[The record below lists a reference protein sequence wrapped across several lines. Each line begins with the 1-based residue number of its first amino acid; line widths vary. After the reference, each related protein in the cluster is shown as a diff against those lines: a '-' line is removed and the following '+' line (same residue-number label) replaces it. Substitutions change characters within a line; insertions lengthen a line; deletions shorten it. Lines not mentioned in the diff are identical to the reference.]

1 MQDEVGVFDN
11 KIAFEIMRSEFGAD
25 PFSIYDFDSTTP
37 IASASIGQVYKARLK
52 DTNISVAVKVQRPEA
67 LSSASL
73 DIFILRKLAFLVKKL
88 RRLNT
93 DLVSI
98 ADQFGGQLFQE
109 LDYNSEARNCLRFRE
124 LYGGIA
130 GIYVPFAYTNL
141 TRQRVLTMEFV
152 EGVKGPWKTG
162 GERMLTVG
170 LQCSVTQL
178 LESGYFHSDPHRGN
192 LLQTPDGKLAYLDFG
207 MMADVPMIQR
217 YALVGTVLGLVNKDI
232 PLVISSLKDLDFLP
246 PNANVTE
253 VVQVLDRAIYSST
266 ENGSGSSLNFTR
278 LNQNLNEAAVSGSL
292 PFRLP
297 PFYSLIIRTLTI
309 LEGLALSVDKDFKLI
324 RGAYPFVAK
333 QVLTA
338 QSPEMT
344 RLLRSVLIDQE
355 GRIRWAKLE
364 QFLSIASNADSA
376 INGNFA
382 ALKRAQSRS
391 DFLNTF
397 TENQEDSNFTA
408 DTIIQ
413 ILNFLDSEN
422 GQFIREPLVNE
433 IVDGLDNLGLT
444 VATLASILTNEV
456 IPAPSEKPD
465 REKIQQLARLLTIFW
480 EIAQSSLQKQLASMT
495 PANATSIVDIS
506 LLPKEVMFSSPGLLL
521 FLKTLQ
527 QTVAWT
533 STSLQSQ
540 VTEMA
545 TGKTISNDK
554 VITIVRSFSGLLL
567 AVLAQLAIRLTRR
580 GVKTLVSTDNVK
592 STLPAVTRLLSVSV
606 RILNMF
612 LRSNADRE

>member
-1 MQDEVGVFDN
+1 MFDN
-11 KIAFEIMRSEFGAD
+11 EVAFAIMRSELGAD
-25 PFSIYDFDSTTP
+25 PFSLYDFDSTTP

-98 ADQFGGQLFQE
+98 VDQFGTQLFQE

-124 LYGGIA
+124 LYGGIS
-130 GIYVPFAYTNL
+130 GIYVPFAYTNM

-152 EGVKGPWKTG
+152 EGVKGPWKVG
-162 GERMLTVG
+162 GERMLTIG
-170 LQCSVTQL
+170 LQCSVMQL

-192 LLQTPDGKLAYLDFG
+192 LLQTPNGDLAYLDFG
-207 MMADVPMIQR
+207 MMADVPMVQR

-232 PLVISSLKDLDFLP
+232 PLVVSSLKDLDFLP
-246 PNANVTE
+246 PNSDVTE
-253 VVQVLDRAIYSST
+253 VVQVLERAIYSST

-309 LEGLALSVDKDFKLI
+309 LEGLALSVDKDFRLI
-324 RGAYPFVAK
+324 RGAYPFIAK

-344 RLLRSVLIDQE
+344 RLLRSVLIDPA
-355 GRIRWAKLE
+355 GRIRWSKLE

-391 DFLNTF
+391 DFLKSF
-397 TENQEDSNFTA
+397 TDSQEDSNFNA
-408 DTIIQ
+408 DTVIQ

-422 GQFIREPLVNE
+422 GLFIREPLVNE

-444 VATLASILTNEV
+444 VATLASILTNDI

-465 REKIQQLARLLTIFW
+465 REKVQQLVRLLQIFW
-480 EIAQSSLQKQLASMT
+480 EIAQSSLQKQLAASM
-495 PANATSIVDIS
+495 PANATSVINLS
-506 LLPKEVMFSSPGLLL
+506 KMPREFLFSTPGFLL
-521 FLKTLQ
+521 FLQTLQ

-533 STSLQSQ
+533 TSSLQAQ
-540 VTEMA
+540 ATELS
-545 TGKTISNDK
+545 TGGAVSNEK
-554 VITIVRSFSGLLL
+554 VVAIVRSLSRLLL
-567 AVLAQLAIRLTRR
+567 AVLAQLAVRLTRR
-580 GVKTLVSTDNVK
+580 GVASIVTADNVK
-592 STLPAVTRLLSVSV
+592 TTLPALTRLLRVSV
-606 RILNMF
+606 RILNM
-612 LRSNADRE
+612 LVPGNTDRD